1 MKSFLESIKQSGAY
15 EMFWIVT
22 GIVLGKFI
30 DFCQKKLQAKW
41 KQIASQKRIDNEEI
55 MAKEQLNIISLDHA
69 DPTYELHDIIVNNTD
84 KKLFIDAPPDL
95 KEMIYRFDQDFIF
108 RNDTSFNRSNDFHDL
123 AEITGISNLPELIE
137 KHKRIVA
144 KDFLSRL
151 EQNHTI
157 FNGEKYGVFRIHR
170 KRTVDERENAA
181 LYIDLFK
188 TDYFTHCVFR
198 SIYKELKEIGA
209 SISKVEKIEDLY
221 RYYPFTTSFG
231 INTFVILDTSNG
243 KHMIF
248 AKRSKFLNKENPVS
262 LWHVT
267 MNEGL
272 TETDKEGRDV
282 SLIKCLHRGLREEL
296 GIREEH
302 HKYIIEEH
310 FMDLFLEM
318 NNFEIGLTSFVTMDM
333 SFSKLQELY
342 SIAKDGE
349 LETDTIISIPLK
361 GNHLKEFIKH
371 EQLTSAALY
380 TLKMY
385 IARQKYFS

>member
-1 MKSFLESIKQSGAY
+1 MENFLINIKESSVSEI
-15 EMFWIVT
+15 FWILI
-22 GIVLGKFI
+22 GIMLGKII
-30 DFCQKKLQAKW
+30 DFCHQKFKTKF
-41 KQIASQKRIDNEEI
+41 KQISSQRRINNEEI
-55 MAKEQLNIISLDHA
+55 IAKEQLNIISLDHA
-69 DPTYELHDIIVNNTD
+69 DPTYELHDIIVNHTD
-84 KKLFIDAPPDL
+84 KKLFIDAPPEF
-95 KEMIYRFDQDFIF
+95 KEIIYRLDKDFIF
-108 RNDTSFNRSNDFHDL
+108 RNDTSFNRSNNFQDL

-137 KHKRIVA
+137 KHKRLVA
-144 KDFLSRL
+144 KDFISKL

-157 FNGEKYGVFRIHR
+157 FNGEKYGVFRVHR
-170 KRTVDERENAA
+170 KRTVDEKENAS

-188 TDYFTHCVFR
+188 TDYFTHSVFR

-209 SISKVEKIEDLY
+209 AISKIEKIEDLQ
-221 RYYPFTTSFG
+221 RYSPFTTSFG
-231 INTFVILDTSNG
+231 INTFVILDTAND
-243 KHMIF
+243 KHIIF
-248 AKRSKFLNKENPVS
+248 SKRSKFLNKENPVS
-262 LWHVT
+262 KWHVT

-318 NNFEIGLTSFVTMDM
+318 NKFEIGLTSFVTMDM

-361 GNHLKEFIKH
+361 ENILKEFIKN
-371 EQLTSAALY
+371 EELTSHTLY

-385 IARQKYFS
+385 IARQKYFC